1 VRRLDELSVQSLAE
15 AAERFPRC
23 LALVLD
29 FLGSQFYLLDRL
41 PLFIHDAPSRRS
53 TGDERGEGGGVGWSS
68 AAFSHAATV
77 TPRTRGAKVGQAG
90 YDFSTRPV

>member
-29 FLGSQFYLLDRL
+29 LLGSQFYLLDRL
-41 PLFIHDAPSRRS
+41 PLFIHDAPSRGGTRN
-53 TGDERGEGGGVGWSS
+53 ERGKARGVGGNGSI
-68 AAFSHAATV
+68 AISHASTLSLV
-77 TPRTRGAKVGQAG
+77 RGL
-90 YDFSTRPV
+90 